1 MSNLYIKQGYFGI
14 SVFIVFNIL
23 AMIEYPGG
31 TIIDSTTEG
40 YLFFYNFFSNLGEWT
55 AKNGE
60 LNTISAYLFSFSL
73 IVLSISYFIFY
84 YAFLKI
90 QVANNK
96 NKLLNFLSIST
107 IFLSLIF
114 FVLVALFSSDP
125 ETFDIHVLF
134 VKVAFRSLLIHC
146 ILQSIVVYLN
156 NDFGKSMLISSI
168 LFTIVLFLFILVM
181 EFGPN
186 PFKDNESLFIQ
197 VLAQK
202 VIVTS
207 ILIYFFF
214 QIRETISI
222 QE

>member
-60 LNTISAYLFSFSL
+60 LNTISAYLFNFSL

-125 ETFDIHVLF
+125 ETFDSHVLF

>member
-14 SVFIVFNIL
+14 SVFIVFNII
-23 AMIEYPGG
+23 AMIKYPGG

-55 AKNGE
+55 AKNAE
-60 LNTISAYLFSFSL
+60 LNTISAYLFNFSL

>member
-1 MSNLYIKQGYFGI
+1 MIK
-14 SVFIVFNIL
+14 
-23 AMIEYPGG
+23 YPGG

-73 IVLSISYFIFY
+73 VALSISYFIFY

-90 QVANNK
+90 QLANNK

-114 FVLVALFSSDP
+114 FVFVAIFSSDP

>member
-60 LNTISAYLFSFSL
+60 LNTISAYLFKFSL

-114 FVLVALFSSDP
+114 FVFVAIFSSDP

-146 ILQSIVVYLN
+146 ILQSIVVYLY

>member
-23 AMIEYPGG
+23 AMIKYPGG

-60 LNTISAYLFSFSL
+60 LNTIYAYLFNFSL

-114 FVLVALFSSDP
+114 FVLVAIFSSDP

>member
-1 MSNLYIKQGYFGI
+1 MIK
-14 SVFIVFNIL
+14 
-23 AMIEYPGG
+23 YPGG

-73 IVLSISYFIFY
+73 VALSISYFIFY

-90 QVANNK
+90 QLANNK

-114 FVLVALFSSDP
+114 FVFVAIFSSDP

-156 NDFGKSMLISSI
+156 TDFGKSMLISSI